1 MSAREDLLL
10 IQQTLELSDAHI
22 AHKALLGTP
31 EYDPEAA
38 AAASAALNAHRVL
51 WRGIREY
58 VIAQRE
64 QEWAAAQEQESS
76 E

>member
-10 IQQTLELSDAHI
+10 IGETLELSDAHI

-38 AAASAALNAHRVL
+38 AAASAALNEHRVY
-51 WRGIREY
+51 WRSIREF
-58 VIAQRE
+58 VTAQRE
-64 QEWAAAQEQESS
+64 QEWAAAQEQETG

>member
-31 EYDPEAA
+31 EYDPDAA

-58 VIAQRE
+58 VTAQRE